1 MKLINVNIKGKFT
14 DAISINA
21 ISIKF
26 YYSIVE
32 NFMKSL
38 SRFVAVCG
46 VVAGTLWGNVPGQQ
60 NMAALALPQQE
71 VIQKLDVPVFA
82 VTDGQGSLL
91 LRSITVPG
99 KDTKAS
105 VAPIFITKKDADDF
119 VNKLKAQDANLG
131 NTVKVTIVSLGKVY
145 QISQL
150 DKSRQENLQFAFVP
164 AQQQV
169 DLAEDIQK
177 QNGKTGDFNGVPL
190 FLARG
195 GADNGYLVIQQGN
208 QEVIPMFFSKQDLLN
223 MVENFKKQQPE
234 LSGSI
239 KVEVVNLEGVMTA
252 LEKDN
257 DPFLKK
263 IVLIPPRDSIEFV
276 QKSGGQ

>member
-1 MKLINVNIKGKFT
+1 
-14 DAISINA
+14 
-21 ISIKF
+21 
-26 YYSIVE
+26 
-32 NFMKSL
+32 MKSL

-46 VVAGTLWGNVPGQQ
+46 VVAGTFWGNLPGH
-60 NMAALALPQQE
+60 NMAAFALPAQE
-71 VIQKLDVPVFA
+71 VMQKLDVPVFA

-91 LRSITVPG
+91 LRSINVPG
-99 KDTKAS
+99 KETKAS
-105 VAPIFITKKDADDF
+105 VAPIFINKKDADDF
-119 VNKLKAQDANLG
+119 VQKLDDQLKSS
-131 NTVKVTIVSLGKVY
+131 VKVTIVSLGKVY

-150 DKSRQENLQFAFVP
+150 DKSRQENLQFAFIP
-164 AQQQV
+164 TEQQV
-169 DLAEDIQK
+169 NLAEDIQK
-177 QNGKTGDFNGVPL
+177 QNGKTGEFNGVPL

-195 GADNGYLVIQQGN
+195 GADNGYLVIQQGD

-263 IVLIPPRDSIEFV
+263 IVLIPPRESIEFV
-276 QKSGGQ
+276 QKSGGGK

>member
-1 MKLINVNIKGKFT
+1 
-14 DAISINA
+14 
-21 ISIKF
+21 
-26 YYSIVE
+26 
-32 NFMKSL
+32 MKSL

-60 NMAALALPQQE
+60 NMVAWALPQQE

-91 LRSITVPG
+91 LRSINVPG
-99 KDTKAS
+99 KNTTAS
-105 VAPIFITKKDADDF
+105 VAPIFISKKDADDF
-119 VNKLKAQDANLG
+119 VNKLKTQDANLG

-169 DLAEDIQK
+169 DLAEDLQK
-177 QNGKTGDFNGVPL
+177 QNGKTGEFNGVPL

-223 MVENFKKQQPE
+223 MIENFKKQQPD
-234 LSGSI
+234 LAGSI

-263 IVLIPPRDSIEFV
+263 IVLIPPRESIEFV
-276 QKSGGQ
+276 QKSGAGK